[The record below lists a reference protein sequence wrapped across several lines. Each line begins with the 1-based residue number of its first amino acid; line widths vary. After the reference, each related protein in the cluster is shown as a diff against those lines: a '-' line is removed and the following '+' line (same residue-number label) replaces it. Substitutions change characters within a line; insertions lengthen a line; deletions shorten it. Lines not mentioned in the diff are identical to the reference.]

1 MESCNVPNEQWS
13 DYVNRFSNDH
23 QGWCATVE
31 LLDHVNGPQKLAED
45 LPLVGLSFD
54 SKGSR
59 ACSMEITVGDRPEAS
74 IHHVIDSPRSICEFD
89 QDGGDVDLQIE
100 PSDGPKV
107 LVHLHDSR
115 QSGSREQALRGGAP
129 CPPSGG

>member
-1 MESCNVPNEQWS
+1 MQSCIPNKQWP

-31 LLDHVNGPQKLAED
+31 LLDHINGPQKLAED

-59 ACSMEITVGDRPEAS
+59 ACSVEITVGDRPEAS
-74 IHHVIDSPRSICEFD
+74 IHHVIDSPRSIYEFD
-89 QDGGDVDLQIE
+89 RDTGDVDLQIE

-107 LVHLHDSR
+107 LVHLHDAAPSR
-115 QSGSREQALRGGAP
+115 SMREIRGGGP
-129 CPPSGG
+129 CPPFTH

>member
-1 MESCNVPNEQWS
+1 
-13 DYVNRFSNDH
+13 
-23 QGWCATVE
+23 
-31 LLDHVNGPQKLAED
+31 
-45 LPLVGLSFD
+45 
-54 SKGSR
+54 
-59 ACSMEITVGDRPEAS
+59 MEITVGDRPEAS

-129 CPPSGG
+129 CPPFGG